1 MGTHRAAASVQ
12 SPWVSPPG
20 NPPGWASCLGPGGRS
35 CACAGAGQ
43 HDPPRPHG
51 RRRLAGC
58 PLHLLPPTPPPAAL
72 LTCASPRGA
81 HPEVKV
87 SVRARA
93 QADPT
98 WAASL
103 QHGVQLVRQVIEHA
117 ADVVQDAAC
126 ALLLRRRRAGG
137 GRIMSGVGW
146 VEPAKNTHPDLALC
160 PTLPETKCSLINCGC
175 GHPKTTPTWYGPLPA
190 LDSTLYV
197 ASDRPRWSVNPVHV
211 SPHQQCREE
220 TTSDHSLKIL
230 ATLLTLP

>member
-1 MGTHRAAASVQ
+1 MQGLGSMTRPGLMAAGVWRAV
-12 SPWVSPPG
+12 P
-20 NPPGWASCLGPGGRS
+20 CT
-35 CACAGAGQ
+35 C
-43 HDPPRPHG
+43 
-51 RRRLAGC
+51 
-58 PLHLLPPTPPPAAL
+58 PPTPPPAAL

-146 VEPAKNTHPDLALC
+146 VGPAKNTHPDL
-160 PTLPETKCSLINCGC
+160 SLYA
-175 GHPKTTPTWYGPLPA
+175 PPYQ
-190 LDSTLYV
+190 
-197 ASDRPRWSVNPVHV
+197 RPS
-211 SPHQQCREE
+211 
-220 TTSDHSLKIL
+220 
-230 ATLLTLP
+230 AA